1 MKLTGLFVLFF
12 ISAVHMAVAPE
23 TTAGVG
29 PDISFSKKGE
39 EEDDGRILGV
49 AGESAPPATLALCL
63 DCI

>member
-1 MKLTGLFVLFF
+1 
-12 ISAVHMAVAPE
+12 MAVAPE

-49 AGESAPPATLALCL
+49 AGESAPPATLAFCL
-63 DCI
+63 ECI